1 MRKFFVAALS
11 ALAVISCSRDRID
24 PVGSDILE
32 VKPAKIRIPLTI
44 ITSNPSDSETRTE
57 MEGTTP
63 YWSPGDGLGVTSL
76 YPVEDIGGGEL
87 SAEFRTRSD
96 DEFYFAEYYPFWT
109 NITERALTAEFT
121 GDVAIY
127 PQEEN
132 APETFYAYYPYPTEP
147 EYPSRP
153 DYDEPYYEEVDGTTV
168 YYGLDGEPLES
179 EAAYDAAWAEY
190 ERAYY
195 AYEQAYEDYYRR
207 LSPIYDNFLR
217 DGVWVEGDD
226 AFANVY
232 VDNRQYPTL
241 SSFDGT
247 SDVLV
252 SKPFDVTQ
260 ETTTIQNLTFARM
273 TSVLKLVL
281 VDRTSDHMFTGEHPE
296 YVGVL
301 AFGEGGSG
309 GDIGG
314 EIDVR
319 SSGSG
324 YFPLAGPGFLDLKAA
339 QLTPSEYHPYEG
351 GDQDYYGVMAD
362 YSASHNFKVGTNA
375 VYLLVFPQQLE
386 AGTTLQIV
394 LGESEHFKG
403 VTRSIVLP
411 SDIALNPGKMT
422 TLDISLYGWDHDDML
437 IIAPQAIELD
447 ADELELEA
455 NGDPGLLTAS
465 ILPEELGWY
474 LDYDEWLNVQWSSSD
489 ESVVRIEK
497 NEGSMSQSPYTVQAR
512 VIPVGEGTAT
522 ITVSY
527 AGLTTTC
534 GVTVNP
540 GSPLIQFSE
549 DQAAI
554 KAICVAKWDT
564 SGDGELSESE
574 AAKVTSI
581 ASGSSGPFYD
591 KHGFTTFPQFAYFT
605 GLTALPDYLF
615 FGTDLVEAVIPE
627 NVETMGQRVFSSCYD
642 LESVQFLGNRV
653 TSIGN
658 ECFMYCNKLAE
669 FEGPLAT
676 QDGRCLIV
684 DGVLET
690 FLPSG
695 LTAYTIPASV
705 HAFGNKP
712 FYLLNSSSLSIALT
726 LPDGIQAIPDQAFVN
741 CEGLASIT
749 FGSGLV
755 SIGDQAFDRCSKLSS
770 VQIPATVKSIGSNA
784 FYQCPIS
791 EITFPE
797 GLETIGTRAFSY
809 TNLREVIL
817 PSTVTSFSEAFRF
830 CSNLTTFTVPANGSI
845 EEIDSYAFSGCSNLS
860 QVNLGSVITIGQS
873 AFASCTALTSID
885 LGAVET
891 ISSYAFQGCTGLL
904 SVRVPAT
911 VTSLGAYAFD
921 GCRGLVSVEFLN
933 DNLNTISN
941 YLFRNCVSLSSVQ
954 LPASL
959 TTIGMYAFQYCYAL
973 RELTIPSSV
982 TSIGRFA
989 FSSCGLRSLSIP
1001 EGVTTIEEGL
1011 CRDTYSYLTS
1021 VSIPSTVTQI
1031 KDNAFNNSYNLKTV
1045 VFASGSALMS
1055 IGNHAFYNCSAL
1067 TSIDLPDGATTIGDY
1082 AFYSCTKLTSV
1093 HLPAALTTLG
1103 TYSFYSAS
1111 KLTSLDIPDS
1121 VISIGDNCFKSCKG
1135 LVSVHIGSSV
1145 QSLGEGA
1152 FDNCSSMAEVNIPSS
1167 VLTIGKNCFN
1177 YCGNLTSIDIPGSV
1191 QTLSEKAF
1199 YNCHGLSSITLH
1211 EGLVTVGKECF
1222 KSSAPFTDLVIPASV
1237 TYIGMDAFWTY
1248 PSGNLQRVRMLGTTP
1263 PGYETGGQGPFMP
1276 KSSYTND
1283 FVIEVPASALE
1294 AYQNHSFWGMGNWR
1308 NWLTPF
1314 E

>member
-1 MRKFFVAALS
+1 
-11 ALAVISCSRDRID
+11 
-24 PVGSDILE
+24 
-32 VKPAKIRIPLTI
+32 
-44 ITSNPSDSETRTE
+44 

-63 YWSPGDGLGVTSL
+63 YWSPGDALGVTSL
-76 YPVEDIGGGEL
+76 YPVESNEGGEL

-96 DEFYFAEYYPFWT
+96 DDWYLAEYYPFRT
-109 NITERALTAEFT
+109 DITQRALTTEFT

-127 PQEEN
+127 PLEEN
-132 APETFYAYYPYPTEP
+132 VPQTFYAYYPYPTEP
-147 EYPSRP
+147 EYPSEP
-153 DYDEPYYEEVDGTTV
+153 DYQNPYCEEEDGTTF
-168 YYGLDGEPLES
+168 YYGLYGELLES
-179 EAAYDAAWAEY
+179 EDAFNAACAEY
-190 ERAYY
+190 ERARE
-195 AYEQAYEDYYRR
+195 AYWQAYEDYYQR
-207 LSPIYDNFLR
+207 LLPIYDDFLC
-217 DGVWVEGDD
+217 DGVWVQGDD

-232 VDNRQYPTL
+232 VDNKQYPTL

-252 SKPFDVTQ
+252 SKPFEVNQ
-260 ETTTIQNLTFARM
+260 ETTTIQDLSFARM
-273 TSVLKLVL
+273 TSVLKLVF
-281 VDRTSDHMFTGEHPE
+281 VDRTSNHMFTGEHPK

-301 AFGEGGSG
+301 ALGESEF
-309 GDIGG
+309 GG

-319 SSGSG
+319 SSDSG
-324 YFPLAGPGFLDLKAA
+324 YIPLAGTGFLNLKSA
-339 QLTPSEYHPYEG
+339 QLTPAGYYPYEG
-351 GDQDYYGVMAD
+351 SEPDYYGVMAD
-362 YSASHNFKVGTNA
+362 YSASQNFRVGTNA
-375 VYLLVFPQQLE
+375 VYLLVFPQQLD
-386 AGTTLQIV
+386 AGTTLRIV

-403 VTRSIVLP
+403 VTRSIELP
-411 SDIALNPGKMT
+411 SNIALNPGKMT

-455 NGDPGLLTAS
+455 NGDPGLLTAA
-465 ILPEELGWY
+465 IMPEELGWY
-474 LDYDEWLNVQWSSSD
+474 LDYDEWRNVQWSSSD

-497 NEGSMSQSPYTVQAR
+497 NEDFVSRSPYTVQAR
-512 VIPVGEGTAT
+512 IIPVGEGTAT

-676 QDGRCLIV
+676 QDGRCLII

-695 LTAYTIPASV
+695 LSAYTIPASV
-705 HAFGNKP
+705 QELGSNP
-712 FYLLNSSSLSIALT
+712 FCLLRSSSLSIALT
-726 LPDGIQAIPDQAFVN
+726 LPDGIQAIPDLAFVN

-755 SIGDQAFDRCSKLSS
+755 SIGNQAFDRCSKLSS

-797 GLETIGTRAFSY
+797 GLETIGSVAFSN
-809 TNLREVIL
+809 TNLSEVSL
-817 PSTVTSFSEAFRF
+817 PSTVSSFSDAFRD
-830 CSNLTTFTVPANGSI
+830 CSNLASFTIPANGNV
-845 EEIDSYAFSGCSNLS
+845 EALDSYAFSGCSSLS
-860 QVNLGSVITIGQS
+860 QVILGSVKTIGQS

-885 LGAVET
+885 LGVVET
-891 ISSYAFQGCTGLL
+891 ISSYAFQNCT
-904 SVRVPAT
+904 
-911 VTSLGAYAFD
+911 
-921 GCRGLVSVEFLN
+921 GLVSVQIPATTSSLGACAFEGCKNLESVVFLN
-933 DNLNTISN
+933 DNLSTISN
-941 YLFRNCVSLSSVQ
+941 YLFRNCFKLSSIQ

-959 TTIGMYAFQYCYAL
+959 TTIGMYAFQRCEAL
-973 RELTIPSSV
+973 RELTIPSTV
-982 TSIGRFA
+982 TSIGKYA
-989 FSSCGLRSLSIP
+989 FSNCGLRSLSIP

-1011 CRDTYSYLTS
+1011 CRETNLYLTS
-1021 VSIPSTVTQI
+1021 VSIPSSVTQI
-1031 KDNAFNNSYNLKTV
+1031 KDNAFYYCHKLQTV
-1045 VFASGSALMS
+1045 EFAAGSALNS
-1055 IGNHAFYNCSAL
+1055 IGYQAFYACSAL
-1067 TSIDLPDGATTIGDY
+1067 TSIDLPDGATTIGDS
-1082 AFYSCTKLTSV
+1082 AFYSCTKLASV

-1177 YCGNLTSIDIPGSV
+1177 YCGNLTSIEIPGSV

-1276 KSSYTND
+1276 KSSYSND